1 MGKGSLRGRWPRIL
15 VALSLLVLVA
25 VLAIPY
31 WMGKQT
37 ERKYAEYLRQLDG
50 LAYLE
55 VLNSRYERHWF
66 SARASYDLALSSE
79 FETLVKSL
87 FPAWQL
93 PNEALLVSV
102 SDRIQHGPFNG
113 GMARVEGHVGFDGG
127 LLASLVE
134 IEAQTTGQG
143 YRASIGYDQVLRG
156 HWEPMHLVVT
166 AAPEW
171 RDMGWDARYVMDYE
185 GGDFSYDPSTEKYH
199 STGHIAN
206 LQMEDPSGVRTS
218 EDSTSEI
225 MARFSNGT
233 LRELHLESHDSLV
246 HTQSR
251 NAMKLMNSRI
261 EGQRAFLGAYFD
273 DDGRV
278 ERFESQFGMD
288 NLYAEGADG
297 GVQADGL
304 SFVFNGLRDGEYAW
318 LGEADI
324 GLDALVIKEQGA
336 PGISL
341 NDMKITLGLEP
352 EVDDS
357 LTMVMGMAA
366 QNLMIEEM
374 DEPLAYDYQLRV
386 GQLQRGAYDDLW
398 RLFYQAVDEF
408 QLEHPEVSPVVLE
421 RMREEAIALIGDR
434 LQLSAKPVQISMGE
448 ADLNLEL
455 DASVPLDA
463 LMVFGAGEQALLMSD
478 SQVELSAD
486 VSADLIHKMA
496 REYLRQDYNKIGYQ
510 ASGKELTALA
520 KEMVAP
526 DIAALSEQGIIRQEG
541 DKRYTMHLRLEG
553 RELMLNGEPANWL
566 LEQL

>member
-1 MGKGSLRGRWPRIL
+1 M
-15 VALSLLVLVA
+15 VALSLLVFVA

-37 ERKYAEYLRQLDG
+37 ERKYAEYLQQLDD

-55 VLNSRYERHWF
+55 VLSSRYERHWF

-156 HWEPMHLVVT
+156 HWEPMHLAVT

-185 GGDFSYDPSTEKYH
+185 GGDFSYDPGTGEYH
-199 STGHIAN
+199 TTGRMKRM
-206 LQMEDPSGVRTS
+206 LMEDPTGVRTT
-218 EDSTSEI
+218 EDSTSEVV
-225 MARFSNGT
+225 ARFSDGT
-233 LRELHLESHDSLV
+233 LRELRLESHDSLV
-246 HTQSR
+246 LNESR
-251 NAMKLMNSRI
+251 DALHPSRI
-261 EGQRAFLGAYFD
+261 TGQSTFLGVYFD

-278 ERFESQFGMD
+278 ERFESQLGMD
-288 NLYAEGADG
+288 ELDTAWPNGRL
-297 GVQADGL
+297 QADGVSL
-304 SFVFNGLRDGEYAW
+304 AFEGTREGEHAW
-318 LGEADI
+318 FGSADL
-324 GLDALVIKEQGA
+324 GLDAIVVKEQGV
-336 PGISL
+336 PSISL
-341 NDMKITLGLEP
+341 NAMKVSLGLEP
-352 EVDDS
+352 EADDA
-357 LTMVMGMAA
+357 LELVAGMSARD
-366 QNLMIEEM
+366 IRFKDM
-374 DEPLAYDYQLRV
+374 DEPVAYDYQLRM
-386 GQLQRGAYDDLW
+386 GQLRRSAYDDLW
-398 RLFYQAVDEF
+398 QLFYRAVDEF

-421 RMREEAIALIGDR
+421 RMNEAAMALVGDR

-448 ADLNLEL
+448 AGLNLEL
-455 DASVPLDA
+455 DASIPVDA
-463 LMVFGAGEQALLMSD
+463 LMVFGASEQALLMSD

-496 REYLRQDYNKIGYQ
+496 REYLRHDYNEIGYQ
-510 ASGKELTALA
+510 ASDKELTALA
-520 KEMVAP
+520 KEMVST
-526 DIAALSEQGIIRQEG
+526 DVDALLKQGIILQEG
-541 DKRYTMHLRLEG
+541 DGHYSTHFQLEG
-553 RELMLNGEPANWL
+553 HELTVNGEPADWL
-566 LEQL
+566 LERL